1 MYQCFSTFVV
11 LFWAFIQVR
20 SFVCECTQLEFAIKS
35 GGDCQSHIALR
46 INYGSI
52 WIEFILLKLRNENWK
67 HCSKIIFKC
76 VNSIVDPFLMKK
88 LLKNV
93 ICETRQQCT
102 DILFTANLVKR
113 CGWNKK
119 KIYIYIY
126 IYMKMRENIKCNPG
140 RRSEPHLH
148 LMVWNHFLGRWVNF
162 HTMAPIS
169 FLSSFYSSCPL

>member
-35 GGDCQSHIALR
+35 WGDCQSHIALR

-52 WIEFILLKLRNENWK
+52 WIEFILLKLKNENWK

-76 VNSIVDPFLMKK
+76 MNSIVRPIFNEKVVEKCNLWDPSTVHGYTVHCWLSQKVW
-88 LLKNV
+88 LKW
-93 ICETRQQCT
+93 
-102 DILFTANLVKR
+102 
-113 CGWNKK
+113 GKK
-119 KIYIYIY
+119 K
-126 IYMKMRENIKCNPG
+126 KKTRENIKCNRG
-140 RRSEPHLH
+140 RRSKPHLH